1 VLIVKFAALP
11 ELLETTASREPVASV
26 TTLAVTPRLS
36 LLIVLTTSERV
47 CVPSVVMVAVE
58 PLPVVMVKLP
68 DGNAVELLAYTPE
81 VHDAVVARLLTTTT

>member
-1 VLIVKFAALP
+1 
-11 ELLETTASREPVASV
+11 
-26 TTLAVTPRLS
+26 
-36 LLIVLTTSERV
+36 
-47 CVPSVVMVAVE
+47 MVAVE